1 MFYHEING
9 RDIENYHDFFCVKG
23 NGKGEI
29 NENFYVW
36 PIYKK
41 ENQCKMGRTKKL
53 RFEMHQRDVNQ
64 VMKF

>member
-1 MFYHEING
+1 M
-9 RDIENYHDFFCVKG
+9 CVKG

-36 PIYKK
+36 PIYKR
-41 ENQCKMGRTKKL
+41 ENKCKMGGGKKI